1 MTREK
6 IRGPQATHGFCRKS
20 VPQLSGPGV
29 LGYGLAMVRALL
41 LAFAGLVAA
50 MAAVPDWVV
59 APLLAEQAKPF
70 ATSEATIV
78 TVAGN
83 RYPFRVELARTPDER
98 AQGLQGRQTLAADAG
113 MLFDFATP
121 QPVAMWMK
129 DTYVSLD
136 MIFIAADGRIV
147 NIARDTTPQSL
158 AVLESAAPVRG
169 VLEVRAGTTA
179 RLGIRPGD
187 RVVHKIFE

>member
-1 MTREK
+1 M
-6 IRGPQATHGFCRKS
+6 IRAFLFTF
-20 VPQLSGPGV
+20 VGV
-29 LGYGLAMVRALL
+29 
-41 LAFAGLVAA
+41 VAA
-50 MAAVPDWVV
+50 VAAIPDSVV
-59 APLLAEQAKPF
+59 APLLAEQPKPF

-78 TVAGN
+78 TASGN

-98 AQGLQGRQTLAADAG
+98 AQGLQGRKALAADAG
-113 MLFDFATP
+113 MLFEFETP

-158 AVLESAAPVRG
+158 AVLESAAPVMG

>member
-1 MTREK
+1 M
-6 IRGPQATHGFCRKS
+6 IRAF
-20 VPQLSGPGV
+20 
-29 LGYGLAMVRALL
+29 L

-50 MAAVPDWVV
+50 VAAVPDSVV
-59 APLLAEQAKPF
+59 APARAEQVKPF
-70 ATSEATIV
+70 EISEATIV
-78 TVAGN
+78 TASGN

-98 AQGLQGRQTLAADAG
+98 ALGLQGRRALAADAG
-113 MLFDFATP
+113 MLFEFTPP

-129 DTYVSLD
+129 DTHVSLD
-136 MIFIAADGRIV
+136 MIFITADGRIV
-147 NIARDTTPQSL
+147 NIARDMTPRSL
-158 AVLESAAPVRG
+158 AILESAAPVRG